1 MARNHL
7 ARPVLVCSKIVPASK
22 ECCLRQATHSW
33 TILVFSAYA
42 SPWPHTAHRNPP
54 GQRAL
59 NRYSRHCSSV
69 PNRAR
74 NDGMSSGRSSGSI
87 VISPSI
93 ADGRHHSRSM
103 LQINLIR
110 TVPDRQL
117 AIKRTVQQVQ
127 KGCPI
132 TNLLWI
138 YPTLPTPYPL
148 RGHVRH
154 IHRRL
159 VMVTNGL
166 SHKR

>member
-7 ARPVLVCSKIVPASK
+7 ARPVLVCSKIVLASK

-69 PNRAR
+69 PNRAT
-74 NDGMSSGRSSGSI
+74 NDGMSPGRSSGSI
-87 VISPSI
+87 VVPPPI
-93 ADGRHHSRSM
+93 ADRRHHSSSM

-110 TVPDRQL
+110 TVLDRQYIINDTRPDRL
-117 AIKRTVQQVQ
+117 GRTSEGGV
-127 KGCPI
+127 
-132 TNLLWI
+132 LW
-138 YPTLPTPYPL
+138 L
-148 RGHVRH
+148 RGTGRASGGP
-154 IHRRL
+154 RGR
-159 VMVTNGL
+159 
-166 SHKR
+166 

>member
-69 PNRAR
+69 PNWAR

-87 VISPSI
+87 VVPPPI

-103 LQINLIR
+103 LQINLMR
-110 TVPDRQL
+110 SVPDRQL
-117 AIKRTVQQVQ
+117 SNICNDKARLLYSLHYWRYNR
-127 KGCPI
+127 I
-132 TNLLWI
+132 TGYVIEGPW
-138 YPTLPTPYPL
+138 
-148 RGHVRH
+148 
-154 IHRRL
+154 
-159 VMVTNGL
+159 
-166 SHKR
+166 